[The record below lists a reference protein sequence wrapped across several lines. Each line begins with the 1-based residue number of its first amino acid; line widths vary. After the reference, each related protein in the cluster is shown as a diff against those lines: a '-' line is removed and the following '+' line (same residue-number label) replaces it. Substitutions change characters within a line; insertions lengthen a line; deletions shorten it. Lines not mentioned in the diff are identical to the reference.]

1 MNYNIKTELIISTIL
16 ILLSLITLQYNVFGT
31 QTIIDIFIMSA
42 FIVNISLIFKV
53 FKKQKKTDQ

>member
-1 MNYNIKTELIISTIL
+1 MNYNIKTGLIISTIL
-16 ILLSLITLQYNVFGT
+16 IFLSLITLQYNVFGT

>member
-16 ILLSLITLQYNVFGT
+16 IFLSLITLQYNVFGT
-31 QTIIDIFIMSA
+31 QTIIDIFIMAA